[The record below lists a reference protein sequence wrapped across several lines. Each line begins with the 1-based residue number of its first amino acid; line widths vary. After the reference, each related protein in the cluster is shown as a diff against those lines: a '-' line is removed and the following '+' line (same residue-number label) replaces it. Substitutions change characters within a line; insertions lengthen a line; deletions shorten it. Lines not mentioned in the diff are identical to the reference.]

1 MNNSKLSVFLCTLL
15 PCMTLQAATL
25 SVNVQDASGKAL
37 ADTVIYLETG
47 APVSPPAIAE
57 ISIEQ
62 QGKEFH
68 PFVSVA
74 PVGTVARF
82 PNKDGIGHHVY
93 SFSPAKPFELPL
105 SENESSMTVTFDQP
119 GIVTIGCNIHD
130 WMVGY
135 INIVNTPYYGKTG
148 ADGNL
153 QIENLPAGD
162 YRVFAWHPGN
172 RTGVAVEQAMTTD
185 GTGSVQQQFRL
196 EIKPEVFW
204 KPARPPEN
212 EEEQY

>member
-1 MNNSKLSVFLCTLL
+1 MNKSALILFSFLL
-15 PCMTLQAATL
+15 PCLSTQAATL
-25 SVNVQDASGKAL
+25 SVNVQDNAGKAL

-47 APVSPPAIAE
+47 SPVSAPPAAE

-74 PVGTVARF
+74 PVGTVAHF

-105 SENESSMTVTFDQP
+105 SETESSMTVTFDQP

-135 INIVNTPYYGKTG
+135 INIVNTPYYGKTDAEG
-148 ADGNL
+148 KV

-162 YRVFAWHPGN
+162 YRVFAWHPGS
-172 RTGVAVEQAMTTD
+172 RSGAAVEQALTID
-185 GTGSVQQQFRL
+185 ATGNVQQQFRL
-196 EIKPEVFW
+196 DTKPEVFW
-204 KPARPPEN
+204 KPVHPPEN

>member
-1 MNNSKLSVFLCTLL
+1 MKNSILILLCALL
-15 PCMTLQAATL
+15 PCLSMQAATL
-25 SVNVQDASGKAL
+25 SVNVQDNSGKVL
-37 ADTVIYLETG
+37 ADTVVYVESGTVG
-47 APVSPPAIAE
+47 PVPSAE

-62 QGKEFH
+62 QGKEFQ

-74 PVGTVARF
+74 PVGTIARF

-93 SFSPAKPFELPL
+93 SFSSAKTFELPL
-105 SENESSMTVTFDQP
+105 SETESSMTVSFDQP

-135 INIVNTPYYGKTG
+135 INIVNTPYYGKTD
-148 ADGNL
+148 AAGNV
-153 QIENLPAGD
+153 QIDNLPAGE
-162 YRVFAWHPGN
+162 YRVFAWHPGS
-172 RTGVAVEQAMTTD
+172 RSGAAIEQPLSTD
-185 GTGSVQQQFRL
+185 GTGRVQQQFTI
-196 EIKPEVFW
+196 EIKPDVFW